1 MGIFFF
7 LNRRNGELSA
17 IRKVEEK
24 KTNATHAHTH
34 LFTKRIFTFQHKTV
48 FPVNFLTY
56 ILSAFLVHSLPTLSS
71 LLADHNALQQGVNYR
86 HSKGVIKRHN
96 LHLQ

>member
-17 IRKVEEK
+17 ILKVEEK
-24 KTNATHAHTH
+24 KQMLHTHTH

-48 FPVNFLTY
+48 FTVIFLTY